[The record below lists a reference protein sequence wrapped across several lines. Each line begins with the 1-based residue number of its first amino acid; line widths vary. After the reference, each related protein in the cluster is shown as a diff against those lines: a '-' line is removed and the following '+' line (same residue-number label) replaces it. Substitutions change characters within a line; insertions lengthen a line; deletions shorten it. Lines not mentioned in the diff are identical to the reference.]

1 MMMRFCGGGVGHM
14 STQAATDAFK
24 TDRDDLDRQS
34 RQARNEASNVE
45 EEEEIGDEEMNGNE
59 SARPS
64 NNDIER
70 IIEGANAEDEVEI
83 DEEGE
88 LSESELIDYGYEP
101 EIESNEDE
109 EEPEGEEDRDIGE
122 EDDTTIDEL
131 AILGYAD
138 Y

>member
-1 MMMRFCGGGVGHM
+1 MMMRFRGGGVGHTSM
-14 STQAATDAFK
+14 RAATDAFK

-59 SARPS
+59 SVRPS
-64 NNDIER
+64 NIDIER
-70 IIEGANAEDEVEI
+70 IIEGANAEDKVEI

-88 LSESELIDYGYEP
+88 LLESELIDYGYEP
-101 EIESNEDE
+101 EIESDEDE
-109 EEPEGEEDRDIGE
+109 EEPEEEEDRDVGE

-131 AILGYAD
+131 AVLGYAD

>member
-1 MMMRFCGGGVGHM
+1 MMMRFRGGGVGHT
-14 STQAATDAFK
+14 STRAATDAFK
-24 TDRDDLDRQS
+24 TDRNDLDRQS

-64 NNDIER
+64 NIDIER

-101 EIESNEDE
+101 EIESDEDE
-109 EEPEGEEDRDIGE
+109 EEPEEEEDRDVGE

-131 AILGYAD
+131 AVLGYAD

>member
-1 MMMRFCGGGVGHM
+1 MR
-14 STQAATDAFK
+14 AATDAFK
-24 TDRDDLDRQS
+24 TDHDDLDRQS
-34 RQARNEASNVE
+34 QQAWNEASNVE

-101 EIESNEDE
+101 EIESDEDE
-109 EEPEGEEDRDIGE
+109 EEPEEEEDRDVGE

>member
-1 MMMRFCGGGVGHM
+1 MMMRFHGGGVGHT
-14 STQAATDAFK
+14 STWAATDAFK
-24 TDRDDLDRQS
+24 TDRNDLDRQS
-34 RQARNEASNVE
+34 RQARNKASNVE

-64 NNDIER
+64 NIDIER

-101 EIESNEDE
+101 EIESDKDE
-109 EEPEGEEDRDIGE
+109 EEPEEEEDRDVGE